1 MKHTALTYL
10 LVTIVAA
17 DTINDLVNQIPT
29 CAVTCIRD
37 QAKAVGCEITDFNCT
52 CGKVTELTPKVVSCL
67 ATSGCSTADQAK
79 IFQITPQICA
89 QIGQTTTAAADASQ
103 TAATAAANRTS
114 DGAGSAATSTTGP
127 VVAAGKIQAASWAG
141 VIAAA
146 AAAAFALAL

>member
-1 MKHTALTYL
+1 MKRAALTYL

-17 DTINDLVNQIPT
+17 DTVNQLVDQIPT
-29 CAVTCIRD
+29 CAVPCIRD

-52 CGKVTELTPKVVSCL
+52 CGKITELTPKVVSCL

-89 QIGQTTTAAADASQ
+89 QIGQTTTTDADTSE
-103 TAATAAANRTS
+103 TTAAAGASRTS
-114 DGAGSAATSTTGP
+114 DGAGSAITSTTAP
-127 VVAAGKIQAASWAG
+127 AAAGKVQAAGWAG

-146 AAAAFALAL
+146 AAALAL

>member
-1 MKHTALTYL
+1 MKRAALTYL
-10 LVTIVAA
+10 LVTVVAA
-17 DTINDLVNQIPT
+17 DTINQLVDQIPT

-89 QIGQTTTAAADASQ
+89 QIGQTTTTTTTTDADASQ
-103 TAATAAANRTS
+103 TTAGAGASRAS
-114 DGAGSAATSTTGP
+114 DEAGSAVTSTAAP
-127 VVAAGKIQAASWAG
+127 AAAGKVQAAGWAG

-146 AAAAFALAL
+146 AALAL